1 MTDNNLNRNL
11 NRQINKFLSDEIIN
25 ENPSIR
31 KFIEAV
37 NQSYENYE
45 KDAELFEQSI
55 RLNDLEFYEI
65 NNKIQD
71 QLEKKKSV
79 QAELI
84 QTIKLLSANNSTLEL
99 SDEDNLIELLQIL
112 HNEIEYR
119 KESEEQLSIS
129 KFNAEKANEA
139 KSEFLSIMSHEIR
152 TPLNAIIGL
161 IYIMEKEHT
170 LESFNEN
177 FDVLKTSAQNL
188 FLLLNNI
195 LDFNKI
201 EAGKIDLEAIPFNFK
216 NLVLEIVRS
225 FHAKALENQNKIE
238 VVIDDNFA
246 ANIVSDP
253 LRISQ
258 IITNLIL
265 NAIKFTKNGLIQVKI
280 NQINE
285 INNYSV
291 FKVEI
296 SDNGIGIDLEKYNSI
311 FQKFSQADTKTSRQY
326 GGSGLGLVITK
337 NLLNLLHSEIELESK
352 IGTGS
357 KFSFV
362 LNLPIFNKNAEFKND
377 LNAVD
382 YKEQNLEGLKVLLV
396 EDNLINVKIAEKIL
410 KQWDVNVDVALNGL
424 IAVEKHKLNK
434 YDIVLMDLS
443 MPIMDGYEATINIRS
458 TDSSIPIIALT
469 ASTSYLSLE
478 KAMQIGINEYIT
490 KPFNPRELNLKLS
503 KHFKYP

>member
-1 MTDNNLNRNL
+1 MADNNLNRNL

-25 ENPSIR
+25 DNPSIQ
-31 KFIEAV
+31 KFIQAV
-37 NQSYENYE
+37 SQSYENYE

-55 RLNDLEFYEI
+55 RLNDLEFYKI
-65 NNKIQD
+65 NSEVKG
-71 QLEKKKSV
+71 QLEKRKKI

-84 QTIKLLSANNSTLEL
+84 QAIKILGNNNSELEV
-99 SDEDNLIELLQIL
+99 DVDNLTELLEIL
-112 HNEIEYR
+112 HNEIEYK

-161 IYIMEKEHT
+161 IYIMEKERT
-170 LESFNEN
+170 VKSFNEN

-201 EAGKIDLEAIPFNFK
+201 EAGKIELETIPFNFK
-216 NLVLEIVRS
+216 DLVLEIVRS
-225 FHAKALENQNKIE
+225 LQAKALENQNKIE
-238 VVIDDNFA
+238 VIIDDKFQ

-258 IITNLIL
+258 IFTNLIL

-280 NQINE
+280 DQVNE
-285 INNYSV
+285 INNHSV
-291 FKVEI
+291 FKVQI
-296 SDNGIGIDLEKYNSI
+296 SDNGIGIDVGKFNSI
-311 FQKFSQADTKTSRQY
+311 FQKFAQADTKTSRQY

-337 NLLNLLHSEIELESK
+337 NLLNLFHSDIELESE

-362 LNLPIFNKNAEFKND
+362 LNLPIFNKNSELKNE

-382 YKEQNLEGLKVLLV
+382 YEEQKLEGLKVLLV
-396 EDNLINVKIAEKIL
+396 EDNLVNVKIAEKIL
-410 KQWDVNVDVALNGL
+410 KQWGVNVDVALNGL
-424 IAVEKHKLNK
+424 IAVEKHKSTK
-434 YDIVLMDLS
+434 YDIILMDLS
-443 MPIMDGYEATINIRS
+443 MPVMDGFEATINIRS
-458 TDSSIPIIALT
+458 IDSSIPIIALT

-503 KHFKYP
+503 KYYNSF